1 MIKREVKNWGQ
12 ASEFKFFQFF
22 FSQGIP
28 KAILMS
34 DLKTMKIYFL
44 KNYMSPID
52 SVLGKIKPISCKKSF
67 KIIWRT
73 KLMHSCLNFQEDF
86 IAKVPRF
93 SRILLSMISLF

>member
-44 KNYMSPID
+44 KNHMSPID
-52 SVLGKIKPISCKKSF
+52 SVLG
-67 KIIWRT
+67 
-73 KLMHSCLNFQEDF
+73 
-86 IAKVPRF
+86 
-93 SRILLSMISLF
+93 